1 MLHLQNNEST
11 LQSMVA
17 INGILALCRNGDR
30 LTLINILVAP
40 YCFHVMIGTVNYDP
54 ARLCC

>member
-1 MLHLQNNEST
+1 MLHLQNNDEY
-11 LQSMVA
+11 VA